1 MQICLVGATHA
12 SFNPRLVREADALVD
27 AGYEVRV
34 VAPLYLP
41 CADSREAAL
50 MENRGWRLQTVDF
63 RPRGLSSIRA
73 LAIRARRRI
82 AEEIYRHWPTPAMA
96 ALGYAM
102 AVPELHGLA
111 AREPA
116 DWFIAHTQAALPAA
130 AEAARRWDA
139 RLGFDCEDLLA
150 YAHDERRHMVRAIE
164 AEYIRDCDYV
174 SAASEA
180 MAERLVSDY
189 GIADPVVLY
198 NVFPLELTKQMTPPR
213 KRPLRSSVRLH
224 WFGQTIGP
232 GRGIEEAVEAMGHL
246 PPEVELHLRGYPAA
260 GFRSKLADLAETKS
274 VAARVFFHPPVAHD
288 ELIGTLDEFDVGLAL
303 ERPEH
308 GNYARTVTNKVFSY
322 MLGGLAI
329 AATDTPG
336 QREVLEQVPAAG
348 FLYSAGQVDAL
359 ASRLAEWIGDRQRLR
374 AAQQAAWDAARA
386 RFCWDVEKQK
396 FLGLFGAGVEQ
407 PMAAL
412 AEAR

>member
-1 MQICLVGATHA
+1 MRICLVGATHP

-27 AGYEVRV
+27 AGHQVRV

-41 CADSREAAL
+41 YADNREAAL
-50 MENRGWRLQTVDF
+50 TENRGWRLQTVDF
-63 RPRGLSSIRA
+63 RPRGLGSIRA
-73 LAIRARRRI
+73 LAIRARRRV
-82 AEEIYRHWPTPAMA
+82 AEEIYRRYWPTPAIA

-102 AVPELHGLA
+102 AVPELHGVA
-111 AREPA
+111 AGEPA

-150 YAHDERRHMVRAIE
+150 YAHDERREMVRAIE
-164 AEYIRDCDYV
+164 TKYIRDCDYV
-174 SAASEA
+174 SATSKA
-180 MAERLVSDY
+180 MGERLASDY
-189 GIADPVVLY
+189 GIVGPVVLY
-198 NVFPLELTKQMTPPR
+198 NVFPLELAKQMTAPP

-232 GRGIEEAVEAMGHL
+232 GRGIEEAIEAMGHL

-260 GFRSKLADLAETKS
+260 GFRSKLAELAETKS
-274 VAARVFFHPPVAHD
+274 VAARVVFHPPVAHD

-336 QREVLEQVPAAG
+336 QREILEQVPTAG
-348 FLYSAGQVDAL
+348 FLYSAGQIGAL
-359 ASRLAEWIGDRQRLR
+359 
-374 AAQQAAWDAARA
+374 
-386 RFCWDVEKQK
+386 V
-396 FLGLFGAGVEQ
+396 
-407 PMAAL
+407 
-412 AEAR
+412 